1 MKKSG
6 IETKISEE
14 SLTNRLNEGEERIS
28 GLEDEVEELDHLVKE
43 NVKYKKPLLDR
54 MCRNSGTL

>member
-28 GLEDEVEELDHLVKE
+28 GLEDEVEELDHLVK
-43 NVKYKKPLLDR
+43 K
-54 MCRNSGTL
+54 M